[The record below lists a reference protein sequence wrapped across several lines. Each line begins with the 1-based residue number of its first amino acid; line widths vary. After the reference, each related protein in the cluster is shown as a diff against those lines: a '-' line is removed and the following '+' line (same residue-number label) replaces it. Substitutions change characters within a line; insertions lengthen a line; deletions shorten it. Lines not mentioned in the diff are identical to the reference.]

1 MAQNEPPPAPS
12 SRAALL
18 SPSATPLRQAEGEVE
33 YDARKGSLTVLVHP
47 TGKFDNSAAPNK
59 HIEVRP
65 LAAAMGAEIRGMNL
79 ARLTDEQFAEIRAAL
94 FRHKMIY
101 FREQTITHAD
111 QESFSLRFGHFAE
124 DAYTKGVPGHP
135 AVQPLIKEKDQK
147 IGVVFG
153 AGWHTDSAFLP
164 EPPAISM
171 LYSVEIPPYGGDTIW
186 ANAALA
192 YAMLSDTMKAML
204 APLKVHMSMANV
216 LAAAHKY
223 QQPDETPVGRVAA
236 TKDMNRLPDDIVR
249 KVKGSFHPLV
259 RTHPISGEK
268 SLYCDETYAVGI
280 EGLTDAEAEPLLKFL
295 VAHITQP
302 AFTCRLRWQPRTYVC
317 WDNRICVHQAFN
329 DYDNF
334 RRELYR
340 TTIAGE
346 APA

>member
-1 MAQNEPPPAPS
+1 M
-12 SRAALL
+12 
-18 SPSATPLRQAEGEVE
+18 
-33 YDARKGSLTVLVHP
+33 LVHP
-47 TGKFDNSAAPNK
+47 TGKFDNASANNR
-59 HIEVRP
+59 HIDVHP
-65 LAAAMGAEIRGMNL
+65 LASAMGAEIRGVNL

-101 FREQTITHAD
+101 FRDQQITHAD
-111 QESFSLRFGHFAE
+111 QESFSLRFGRFAE

-135 AVQPLIKEKDQK
+135 AVQPLIKEKDKK
-147 IGVVFG
+147 IGMVFG

-171 LYSVEIPPYGGDTIW
+171 LYSIEVPPYGGDTIW
-186 ANAALA
+186 ANSALA
-192 YAMLSDTMKAML
+192 YASLSDTMKTML

-216 LAAAHKY
+216 LATAQKY
-223 QQPDETPVGRVAA
+223 QAPDETPLGRVAA
-236 TKDMNRLPDDIVR
+236 TKALPQLPDDMAR

-259 RTHPISGEK
+259 RTHPVSGEK
-268 SLYCDETYAVGI
+268 SLYVDETYAVGI
-280 EGLTDAEAEPLLKFL
+280 EGMTEAESAPLLKFL
-295 VAHITQP
+295 VEHITQP
-302 AFTCRLRWQPRTYVC
+302 AFTCRLRWEPHTYVC

-329 DYDNF
+329 DYDSF